1 MLVCADCHTAC
12 LCQMPFLLSCIC
24 DTGHRLT
31 KDALLLRCIIF
42 TPFRWP
48 DASQKGLAAA
58 HIPNQ
63 PAVTLSLKAA
73 SWLGLRA
80 AGAAGFPQETR
91 WSQKMPTCR
100 LAPQPALQNTPV
112 HCDCEGGKSPGT
124 MPVLPHAY
132 LQPQAYCGPCACL
145 CLVPTFF
152 LAHRALCLPPVCL
165 VPCAC
170 PMQAHAA
177 IILSKLSSL
186 PSSLTVL
193 TLNNCSTRR

>member
-1 MLVCADCHTAC
+1 
-12 LCQMPFLLSCIC
+12 
-24 DTGHRLT
+24 
-31 KDALLLRCIIF
+31 
-42 TPFRWP
+42 
-48 DASQKGLAAA
+48 
-58 HIPNQ
+58 
-63 PAVTLSLKAA
+63 
-73 SWLGLRA
+73 
-80 AGAAGFPQETR
+80 
-91 WSQKMPTCR
+91 
-100 LAPQPALQNTPV
+100 
-112 HCDCEGGKSPGT
+112 

-132 LQPQAYCGPCACL
+132 LQPQAYYVPCACL

-152 LAHRALCLPPVCL
+152 LAHRALCLPSVCL